1 MNAVQAS
8 HCNYYTHACK
18 AQEHVLHVHLHVEQ
32 VQYMCNQLHVYM
44 YMYMCT
50 CTRTHVHVHV
60 HMYMY
65 TCTCTCTC
73 LGGLWLDPWTCLPPS
88 LPHLDDGGA
97 EGLQGGLGQHGRG
110 ALLEAAAE
118 EEERLSLDTG
128 VFAG

>member
-1 MNAVQAS
+1 
-8 HCNYYTHACK
+8 
-18 AQEHVLHVHLHVEQ
+18 
-32 VQYMCNQLHVYM
+32 
-44 YMYMCT
+44 
-50 CTRTHVHVHV
+50 
-60 HMYMY
+60 MYMY

-128 VFAG
+128 VLAG